1 MIPHILTYVRKLQH
15 DPDFVDYCRKE
26 IHEIVQDGRI
36 DKDNIQQIVNI
47 IVYIVQNE
55 SKHAIPQEI
64 FADVLEAFIIELLQ
78 KYGIQLTDTK
88 YQHILETLRSC
99 LKQIVHGHTCQSSKQ
114 TTTFLSWFM

>member
-1 MIPHILTYVRKLQH
+1 MYTNSLAYVHKLQH
-15 DPDFVDYCRKE
+15 DPDFVDYCKKE
-26 IHEIVQDGRI
+26 IHDIIREGRI

-55 SKHAIPQEI
+55 SKHAIPREI

-78 KYGIQLTDTK
+78 KYGIQLTDAS

-99 LKQIVHGHTCQSSKQ
+99 LRQIVHGHPCQVPNK
-114 TTTFLSWFM
+114 TNTILSWFM

>member
-1 MIPHILTYVRKLQH
+1 MYFSSFTYVQKLKH
-15 DPDFVDYCRKE
+15 DPDFVDYCKKE

-64 FADVLEAFIIELLQ
+64 FTDVIEAFIIELLQ
-78 KYGIQLTDTK
+78 KYGIQLTDAT
-88 YQHILETLRSC
+88 YQHILKTLRSC
-99 LKQIVHGHTCQSSKQ
+99 LKQIVHGHKCQESKKSNN
-114 TTTFLSWFM
+114 FLSWFM